1 VSSPARHPAT
11 WPGTNLTRSPARKYD
26 RALARPEN
34 WMIGAPSRDDSVS
47 PAPLGLRPSGPGHS
61 GPPPSWLASRF
72 PPWSRRSRASVV
84 RRRPDATHWQ
94 YRGSRLEHRQSQGVT
109 GGPSALG
116 AAEGARSGL
125 SGVTYRAPMWE
136 SSPVRVLRDGL
147 SPASPPT

>member
-72 PPWSRRSRASVV
+72 PPWSGAVALQLYRAALMQRTGS
-84 RRRPDATHWQ
+84 AGEA
-94 YRGSRLEHRQSQGVT
+94 GSRNRAT
-109 GGPSALG
+109 PGGSLPIL
-116 AAEGARSGL
+116 AEEGYGRSGTD
-125 SGVTYRAPMWE
+125 SGCGRPSVAI
-136 SSPVRVLRDGL
+136 
-147 SPASPPT
+147 